1 MFHLSSEP
9 ARPGRHTVACSLLFT
24 LNASAMAAQLRVVIA
39 LSLLLPIAVA
49 SAELQPQSPQAR
61 AAGGQLNII
70 PVSYAAR
77 ARLLKPQARRIA
89 SLSQAGSA
97 GNSRDNSA
105 RSPLISLRQ
114 NDDGQGYAV
123 GNIAFLGSE
132 ESEGIRVISTEL
144 GSWRLVNLGQMQSSV
159 SWSVEAELRRVVKI
173 ARRIMLDHGF
183 PDRLLE
189 ADYRWQLFFYKQKMK
204 QRGAFSSR
212 HCHAAQIGPPANI
225 FLAIDALR
233 SDCGKRRLSN
243 SELKLEFSRT
253 LIHELGHAIEF
264 QLMGRGFSRRKR
276 WHSEGFATLF
286 ETLSTEVFPA
296 SHPENLRAKARA
308 LLRPGWRPVLFQ
320 GNASDYLRSFA
331 LISAIADGKD
341 DSELFAVYRRMDQE
355 NLSFEE
361 AVEAE
366 LGLNKQKLV
375 AESLHFFERS
385 GYADR
390 KSKS

>member
-9 ARPGRHTVACSLLFT
+9 AGPGGCSVACKLLFT
-24 LNASAMAAQLRVVIA
+24 PNALALLAQLRVVIA
-39 LSLLLPIAVA
+39 LGFLLPISAA
-49 SAELQPQSPQAR
+49 SAECRPETPPAL
-61 AAGGQLNII
+61 AAGGQLNIL
-70 PVSYAAR
+70 PASYAAR
-77 ARLLKPQARRIA
+77 ARLLKPQAR
-89 SLSQAGSA
+89 LSQTSSTENPRNSSA
-97 GNSRDNSA
+97 K
-105 RSPLISLRQ
+105 SPLISLRQ
-114 NDDGQGYAV
+114 NQDGQGYAV

-132 ESEGIRVISTEL
+132 ESEGIEVIFTEL

-159 SWSVEAELRRVVKI
+159 SWSVEAELQRVVKI
-173 ARRIMLDHGF
+173 SRQVLLEHGF

-189 ADYRWQLFFYKQKMK
+189 ADYRWQLFFYKQKVK

-225 FLAIDALR
+225 FLAVDALR
-233 SDCGKRRLSN
+233 SDCGTRRLSD
-243 SELKLEFSRT
+243 SELKLEFART
-253 LIHELGHAIEF
+253 LIHELAHAIEF

-296 SHPENLRAKARA
+296 SHPESLRAKAKE
-308 LLRPGWRPVLFQ
+308 LLRPGWRPVLFN
-320 GNASDYLRSFA
+320 GSAGDYLRSFA
-331 LISAIADGKD
+331 LISAIAYREDK
-341 DSELFAVYRRMDQE
+341 SELFAVYRRMDQE

-375 AESLHFFERS
+375 LESLHFLEQS
-385 GYADR
+385 GYAEG
-390 KSKS
+390 KS